1 MRLTD
6 AQIRCLLALLSLTRL
21 GGEIAS
27 KDVSTVLGVSRP
39 TIYKMVHEGKLP
51 AIWLRRRVVIPVGE
65 FEKWV
70 RAECW
75 KNYGTTA

>member
-1 MRLTD
+1 MRRFLT
-6 AQIRCLLALLSLTRL
+6 
-21 GGEIAS
+21 IAE
-27 KDVSTVLGVSRP
+27 TAEMLGVSRP

-70 RAECW
+70 RAESW
-75 KNYGTTA
+75 KNSGTTA

>member
-1 MRLTD
+1 MKKFLTV
-6 AQIRCLLALLSLTRL
+6 AETA
-21 GGEIAS
+21 EM
-27 KDVSTVLGVSRP
+27 LGVSRP

-70 RAECW
+70 RAECR
-75 KNYGTTA
+75 KNYGTIA

>member
-1 MRLTD
+1 MVALNYRKRKGELVMRRFLT
-6 AQIRCLLALLSLTRL
+6 
-21 GGEIAS
+21 IAE
-27 KDVSTVLGVSRP
+27 TAEMLGVSRP

>member
-39 TIYKMVHEGKLP
+39 SVHRMLENLGKAGLTEK
-51 AIWLRRRVVIPVGE
+51 LRLA
-65 FEKWV
+65 F
-70 RAECW
+70 
-75 KNYGTTA
+75 ND